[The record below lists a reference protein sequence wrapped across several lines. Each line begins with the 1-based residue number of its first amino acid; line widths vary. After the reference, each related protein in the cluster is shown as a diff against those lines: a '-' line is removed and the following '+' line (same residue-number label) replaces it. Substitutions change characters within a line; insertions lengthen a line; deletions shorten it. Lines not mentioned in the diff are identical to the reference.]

1 MFLSI
6 FTKDVSNIYT
16 KDLSLYE
23 CLSTDLPWQG
33 LKAAAKSAKYEKICE
48 RKLHTPL
55 ESLCINMPSEFSTY
69 LQYCRKLEFT
79 DEPNY
84 HYLLELFDDLFLRH
98 AFERDY
104 VYDWNLVR
112 FRRGSTG
119 ISTNNGTLPIVNNDN
134 AIILTNKRSKSL
146 IPVITTAPARH
157 STQQ

>member
-1 MFLSI
+1 MFSSI
-6 FTKDVSNIYT
+6 STKDVSNLTYL
-16 KDLSLYE
+16 LSLSRY
-23 CLSTDLPWQG
+23 LNIDLPWQG

-55 ESLCINMPSEFSTY
+55 ESLCINMPTEFSTY

-104 VYDWNLVR
+104 VYDWNLIR
-112 FRRGSTG
+112 FRRG
-119 ISTNNGTLPIVNNDN
+119 STNNGTLPVVNTDN
-134 AIILTNKRSKSL
+134 AERPIILTNKRSKSL
-146 IPVITTAPARH
+146 IPVITTAPPRH
-157 STQQ
+157 SIQPS

>member
-1 MFLSI
+1 M
-6 FTKDVSNIYT
+6 
-16 KDLSLYE
+16 SLYP
-23 CLSTDLPWQG
+23 CLFTDLPWQG

-55 ESLCINMPSEFSTY
+55 ESLCMNMPNEFSIY

-104 VYDWNLVR
+104 VYDWNLIR
-112 FRRGSTG
+112 FRRGSTAV
-119 ISTNNGTLPIVNNDN
+119 STNNGINDN
-134 AIILTNKRSKSL
+134 VERPIILTNKRSKSL
-146 IPVITTAPARH
+146 IPVITTARH